1 MQQSCFNLCE
11 LNCFYNALKEIIDTL
26 NNLCT
31 SRQNRCDLP
40 QMHLLSVAMENNLHK
55 TCPPNCQ
62 DMLVWLPYT
71 VTLKIL
77 MYLDPG
83 KVYRAFFRY
92 ANF

>member
-1 MQQSCFNLCE
+1 MKAKNLVTSCRFQIGQWIRISFTYFHNI
-11 LNCFYNALKEIIDTL
+11 FFSK
-26 NNLCT
+26 
-31 SRQNRCDLP
+31 NRCELP

-83 KVYRAFFRY
+83 KLTKVFPK
-92 ANF
+92 

>member
-1 MQQSCFNLCE
+1 
-11 LNCFYNALKEIIDTL
+11 
-26 NNLCT
+26 
-31 SRQNRCDLP
+31 
-40 QMHLLSVAMENNLHK
+40 MHLLSVAMENNLHK

-83 KVYRAFFRY
+83 KASRDFFRY
-92 ANF
+92 VNHDLLKYRGKSNDSYSSVIGL